1 MKVAEFDQRDEW
13 KNFTL
18 DHNYNNNQED
28 HKSESQSP

>member
-1 MKVAEFDQRDEW
+1 VKVAEFDQRDEW

-18 DHNYNNNQED
+18 DHNYNKED